1 MAFDNL
7 QFMSVR
13 DRAGVF
19 HHDKLFGLSG
29 APTAPNSSREFG
41 LVIAEAAGIPN
52 EFVSRDCGGK
62 NRQPHLSWSNA
73 PSGTKYF
80 ALVMDDPDAQSVAG
94 YTWVHLN
101 AYNIPLDVSEVS
113 EGDKIQGTKYGQN
126 HNKVKRYT
134 GPCAPKG
141 SHTYIFAIYA
151 MSDKIKAL
159 KKAHNRSKFEKVFS
173 DIVVGKAEYTGT
185 WR

>member
-1 MAFDNL
+1 MKKAILSAAVLAGLIFCGSTSVATADDFTL
-7 QFMSVR
+7 QSNSFE
-13 DRAGVF
+13 D
-19 HHDKLFGLSG
+19 G
-29 APTAPNSSREFG
+29 AT
-41 LVIAEAAGIPN
+41 IPN
-52 EFVSRDCGGK
+52 EFVHRNCGGQ

-73 PSGTKYF
+73 PSGTKSF
-80 ALVMDDPDAQSVAG
+80 ALVMDDPDAQSVVG

-101 AYNIPLDVSEVS
+101 AYNIPLDVSEVL
-113 EGDKIQGTKYGQN
+113 EGDKIQGAKYGQN
-126 HNKVKRYT
+126 HGKVKRYS

-151 MSDKIKAL
+151 MSDKITL

-173 DIVVGKAEYTGT
+173 DIIVGKAEYTGT